1 MSDDDYV
8 RDFGSRADVQQ
19 SNHLNRQAWVDYNN
33 EVWDGDFIA
42 RLQVQKY
49 QTLQNNQRTV
59 DVPYQIMP
67 RLSATYLKDFDPYHA
82 TLNVFGQFTNFEHQT
97 KQAGQRAVLYPSV
110 SFDFS
115 RPWGYVRPKVGVHAT
130 HYNLEDDATSHDGSI
145 SRDAIASAVLERVNQ
160 IASRRNLDFIGPDRG
175 NVIPMEISL
184 AGLAGE
190 ALSDAGESSDFL
202 SEYVDQLL
210 AGDADD
216 IAHVSHALLE
226 RYMELL
232 REDEDGLLLSSLH
245 DRFENDIRTLV
256 LEKDIRPAVE
266 DAVGQLQCTLDE
278 ES

>member
-1 MSDDDYV
+1 MRTARSRTSGENFGDLFMAPSSQELEPPQNTGRFSWQLQNGPYDDNYTGFGSISRNFEEVLDEVIAGALDAQPQHALLFLSIYIRDDEDDDP
-8 RDFGSRADVQQ
+8 DS
-19 SNHLNRQAWVDYNN
+19 
-33 EVWDGDFIA
+33 I
-42 RLQVQKY
+42 
-49 QTLQNNQRTV
+49 
-59 DVPYQIMP
+59 
-67 RLSATYLKDFDPYHA
+67 
-82 TLNVFGQFTNFEHQT
+82 
-97 KQAGQRAVLYPSV
+97 
-110 SFDFS
+110 
-115 RPWGYVRPKVGVHAT
+115 
-130 HYNLEDDATSHDGSI
+130 GSI
-145 SRDAIASAVLERVNQ
+145 SRDDIAAAVLERVNQ
-160 IASRRNLDFIGPDRG
+160 TASRRNLDFIGPDRG

-184 AGLAGE
+184 DGLAGE

>member
-1 MSDDDYV
+1 M
-8 RDFGSRADVQQ
+8 
-19 SNHLNRQAWVDYNN
+19 
-33 EVWDGDFIA
+33 
-42 RLQVQKY
+42 
-49 QTLQNNQRTV
+49 
-59 DVPYQIMP
+59 
-67 RLSATYLKDFDPYHA
+67 
-82 TLNVFGQFTNFEHQT
+82 
-97 KQAGQRAVLYPSV
+97 
-110 SFDFS
+110 
-115 RPWGYVRPKVGVHAT
+115 
-130 HYNLEDDATSHDGSI
+130 
-145 SRDAIASAVLERVNQ
+145 
-160 IASRRNLDFIGPDRG
+160 
-175 NVIPMEISL
+175 
-184 AGLAGE
+184 GLAGE